1 MQTITWNSIS
11 FTEQQELIER
21 TQSVAFSNQT
31 QTTVQ
36 KILGDIKSNGVSSL
50 IEYTKQF
57 DYANF
62 TLENLVQT
70 LDEHS
75 LLQKEK
81 DAVIQAIENINKFH
95 HAQLNGEYEL
105 ETMPGVH
112 CKRVYRPIQSVG
124 LYIPGGTAPLVS
136 TVLMMA
142 VPARLAKCERVV
154 LCTPP
159 DSTGKIN
166 PAILYAAKM
175 CGIKEV
181 FAVGGAQAIAA
192 MAYGCGPI
200 PRVNKIFGPGNQY
213 VNLAKILV
221 SQEFGGP
228 AIDMP
233 AGPSEVLVIADKT
246 ARPEFVAADLLSQ
259 AEHDTL
265 ASVITLTFSEQ
276 SAKAIRKE
284 TEQQLI
290 NLPRKEIASKALQN
304 ALIII
309 MNDIDDALKL
319 SNQLGPEHL
328 IIQVDEAESYLHKII
343 NAGSVFLGEWTPE
356 AVGDYASG
364 TNHVLPTSG
373 YASKMGGLNLDS
385 FRRSMTVQN
394 LDPQGLI
401 NLAPCVETLASM
413 ESLEAHRRA
422 VSIRREVLEKEL

>member
-1 MQTITWNSIS
+1 MQTILWNSIS
-11 FTEQQELIER
+11 PTEQQELIAR
-21 TQSVAFSNQT
+21 TQTVAFSEET
-31 QTTVQ
+31 QNSVQ
-36 KILGDIKSNGVSSL
+36 KILSDIRTNGLDSL
-50 IEYTKQF
+50 LEYTRKF
-57 DYANF
+57 DYSEF
-62 TLENLVQT
+62 SYENLIQSVNEQSI
-70 LDEHS
+70 LK
-75 LLQKEK
+75 KERE
-81 DAVIQAIENINKFH
+81 AIAQAIENINAFH
-95 HAQLNGEYEL
+95 SAQLNGEYEL
-105 ETMPGVH
+105 ETMPGVR
-112 CKRVYRPIQSVG
+112 CRRVYRPIQSVG

-142 VPARLAKCERVV
+142 VPARLANCERVI

-159 DSTGKIN
+159 DKTGNIN
-166 PAILYAAKM
+166 PAIIYAAKM

-181 FAVGGAQAIAA
+181 YAVGGAQAIAA

-200 PRVNKIFGPGNQY
+200 PQVNKIFGPGNQY

-233 AGPSEVLVIADKT
+233 AGPSEVLVIADEQ

-265 ASVITLTFSEQ
+265 ASVITITFSQ
-276 SAKAIRKE
+276 KSAQAIKQE
-284 TEQQLI
+284 TEKQLLD
-290 NLPRKEIASKALQN
+290 LPRRDIATLALQN
-304 ALIII
+304 AQIVV
-309 MNDIDDALKL
+309 MQNMEEALNL

-328 IIQVDEAESYLHKII
+328 IIQVQEAAKYLDKII

-394 LDPQGLI
+394 LEPKGLL
-401 NLAPCVETLASM
+401 NLAPFVETLASM

-422 VSIRREVLEKEL
+422 VSIRREVLEKES

>member
-1 MQTITWNSIS
+1 MQTILWNSIS
-11 FTEQQELIER
+11 SKEQQQLIQR
-21 TQSVAFSNQT
+21 TQSVAFSKET
-31 QTTVQ
+31 QLSVQ
-36 KILGDIKSNGVSSL
+36 NIINAVKNEGLDSL
-50 IEYTKQF
+50 IKYTKQF
-57 DYANF
+57 DYADF
-62 TLENLVQT
+62 VFDNLIQT
-70 LDEHS
+70 CDEQS
-75 LLQKEK
+75 LSEKEK
-81 DAVIQAIENINKFH
+81 DAILQAIENISKFH
-95 HAQLNGEYEL
+95 NVQLAGEYEL
-105 ETMPGVH
+105 ETMPGVR

-142 VPARLAKCERVV
+142 IPARLANCEKVI

-159 DSTGKIN
+159 DSSGKIN

-175 CGIKEV
+175 CGINQV
-181 FAVGGAQAIAA
+181 FAIGGAQAIAA

-200 PRVNKIFGPGNQY
+200 PKVNKIFGPGNQY
-213 VNLAKILV
+213 VNLAKIIV

-233 AGPSEVLVIADKT
+233 AGPSEVLVIADET

-276 SAKAIRKE
+276 SANAIRKE
-284 TEQQLI
+284 TENQLKD
-290 NLPRKEIASKALQN
+290 LPRKAIASKALQN
-304 ALIII
+304 AQIII
-309 MNDIDDALKL
+309 MNDIYDALDL

-328 IIQVDEAESYLHKII
+328 IIQVNKADSYLDKII
-343 NAGSVFLGEWTPE
+343 NAGSVFIGEWTPE

-422 VSIRREVLEKEL
+422 VSIRREVLEKGL

>member
-1 MQTITWNSIS
+1 MQIVSWNSIS
-11 FTEQQELIER
+11 RREQKELIAR
-21 TQSVAFSNQT
+21 TQAVAFSEET
-31 QTTVQ
+31 QISVQ
-36 KILGDIKSNGVSSL
+36 EILSNVRANGLDSL
-50 IEYTKQF
+50 IKYTRQF
-57 DYANF
+57 DCPQF
-62 TLENLVQT
+62 SSENLIQSVNEQ
-70 LDEHS
+70 S
-75 LLQKEK
+75 ISQKQE
-81 DAVIQAIENINKFH
+81 DAILQAIENINSFH
-95 HAQLNGEYEL
+95 GAQLSGEYEL
-105 ETMPGVH
+105 ETMPGVI

-142 VPARLAKCERVV
+142 VPARLAKCERVI

-159 DSTGKIN
+159 DKTGNIN

-175 CGIKEV
+175 CGISEV
-181 FAVGGAQAIAA
+181 YAVGGAQAIAA

-200 PRVNKIFGPGNQY
+200 PKVNKIFGPGNQY

-233 AGPSEVLVIADKT
+233 AGPSEVLVIADEK

-259 AEHDTL
+259 AEHDAL
-265 ASVITLTFSEQ
+265 ASVITLTFSQKSADEIEQ
-276 SAKAIRKE
+276 E
-284 TEQQLI
+284 TEKQLLD
-290 NLPRKEIASKALQN
+290 LPRRDIAKQALENAQIIVMQN
-304 ALIII
+304 MEEAL
-309 MNDIDDALKL
+309 NL

-328 IIQVDEAESYLHKII
+328 IIQVQEATKYLDKII

-394 LDPQGLI
+394 LQPVGLL
-401 NLAPCVETLASM
+401 NLAPFVETLASM

-422 VSIRREVLEKEL
+422 VSIRREVLELKS

>member
-11 FTEQQELIER
+11 FEEQQELIER

-31 QTTVQ
+31 QATVQ
-36 KILGDIKSNGVSSL
+36 KILSDIKSNGASSL

-290 NLPRKEIASKALQN
+290 NLPRKDIAGKALQN

>member
-1 MQTITWNSIS
+1 MQTILWNSIS
-11 FTEQQELIER
+11 PTEQQELIAR
-21 TQSVAFSNQT
+21 TQTVAFSEET
-31 QTTVQ
+31 QNSVQ
-36 KILGDIKSNGVSSL
+36 KILSDIRTNGLDSL
-50 IEYTKQF
+50 LEYTRKF
-57 DYANF
+57 DYSEF
-62 TLENLVQT
+62 SYENLIQSVNEQSI
-70 LDEHS
+70 LK
-75 LLQKEK
+75 KERE
-81 DAVIQAIENINKFH
+81 AIAQAIENINAFH
-95 HAQLNGEYEL
+95 SAQLNGEYEL
-105 ETMPGVH
+105 ETMPGVR
-112 CKRVYRPIQSVG
+112 CRRVYRPIQSVG

-142 VPARLAKCERVV
+142 VPARLANCERVI

-159 DSTGKIN
+159 DKTGNIN
-166 PAILYAAKM
+166 PAIIYAAKM

-181 FAVGGAQAIAA
+181 YAVGGARAIAA

-200 PRVNKIFGPGNQY
+200 PQVNKIFGPGNQY

-233 AGPSEVLVIADKT
+233 AGPSEVLVIADEQ

-265 ASVITLTFSEQ
+265 ASVITITFSQ
-276 SAKAIRKE
+276 KSAQAIKQE
-284 TEQQLI
+284 TEKQLLD
-290 NLPRKEIASKALQN
+290 LPRRDIATLALQN
-304 ALIII
+304 AQIVV
-309 MNDIDDALKL
+309 MQNMEEALNL

-328 IIQVDEAESYLHKII
+328 IIQVQEAAKYLDKII

-394 LDPQGLI
+394 LEPKGLL
-401 NLAPCVETLASM
+401 NLAPFVETLASM

-422 VSIRREVLEKEL
+422 VSIRREVLEKES

>member
-1 MQTITWNSIS
+1 MQTIIWNSIS
-11 FTEQQELIER
+11 NTERQQLIER
-21 TQSVAFSNQT
+21 TQSVAFSKETQISVQT
-31 QTTVQ
+31 IINAV
-36 KILGDIKSNGVSSL
+36 KNEGLNSL
-50 IEYTKQF
+50 IRYTRQF
-57 DYANF
+57 DYTDFA
-62 TLENLVQT
+62 LEDLTQAC
-70 LDEHS
+70 DEQS
-75 LLQKEK
+75 LSKKEK
-81 DAVIQAIENINKFH
+81 DAIQQAIENIGKFH
-95 HAQLNGEYEL
+95 NAQLDGEYEL
-105 ETMPGVH
+105 ETMPGVR

-142 VPARLAKCERVV
+142 VPARLANCEKVV

-159 DSTGKIN
+159 DSSGKIN

-175 CGIKEV
+175 CGIDEV

-200 PRVNKIFGPGNQY
+200 PKVNKIFGPGNQY
-213 VNLAKILV
+213 VNLAKIIV

-233 AGPSEVLVIADKT
+233 AGPSEVLVIADET

-276 SAKAIRKE
+276 SANAIRKE
-284 TEQQLI
+284 TEKQLLD
-290 NLPRKEIASKALQN
+290 LPRKDIASQALKN
-304 ALIII
+304 AQIII
-309 MNDIDDALKL
+309 MNNINDALDL

-328 IIQVDEAESYLHKII
+328 IIQVNNAESYLDKII
-343 NAGSVFLGEWTPE
+343 NAGSVFMGEWTPE

-394 LDPQGLI
+394 LDPQGLM

>member
-1 MQTITWNSIS
+1 MQIVSWNSIS
-11 FTEQQELIER
+11 RREQKELIAR
-21 TQSVAFSNQT
+21 TQAVAFSEET
-31 QTTVQ
+31 QISVQ
-36 KILGDIKSNGVSSL
+36 EILSNVRANGLDSL
-50 IEYTKQF
+50 IKYTRQF
-57 DYANF
+57 DCPQF
-62 TLENLVQT
+62 SSENLIQSVNEQ
-70 LDEHS
+70 S
-75 LLQKEK
+75 ISQKQE
-81 DAVIQAIENINKFH
+81 DAILQAIENINSFH
-95 HAQLNGEYEL
+95 GAQLSGEYEL
-105 ETMPGVH
+105 ETMPGVI

-142 VPARLAKCERVV
+142 VPARLAKCERVI

-159 DSTGKIN
+159 DKTGNIN

-175 CGIKEV
+175 CGISEV
-181 FAVGGAQAIAA
+181 YAVGGAQAIAA

-200 PRVNKIFGPGNQY
+200 PKVNKIFGPGNQY

-233 AGPSEVLVIADKT
+233 AGPSEVLVIADEK

-259 AEHDTL
+259 AEHDAL
-265 ASVITLTFSEQ
+265 ASVITLTFSQKSADEIEQ
-276 SAKAIRKE
+276 E
-284 TEQQLI
+284 TEKQLLD
-290 NLPRKEIASKALQN
+290 LPRRDIAKQALENAQIIVMQN
-304 ALIII
+304 MEEAL
-309 MNDIDDALKL
+309 NL

-328 IIQVDEAESYLHKII
+328 IIQVQEATKYLDKII

-394 LDPQGLI
+394 LQPEGLL
-401 NLAPCVETLASM
+401 NLAPFVETLASM

-422 VSIRREVLEKEL
+422 VSIRREVLELKS

>member
-1 MQTITWNSIS
+1 MQTIIWNSIS
-11 FTEQQELIER
+11 NTERQQLIER
-21 TQSVAFSNQT
+21 TQSVAFSKETQISVQT
-31 QTTVQ
+31 IINAV
-36 KILGDIKSNGVSSL
+36 KNEGLNSL
-50 IEYTKQF
+50 IKYTRQF
-57 DYANF
+57 DYTDFA
-62 TLENLVQT
+62 LEDLTQT
-70 LDEHS
+70 CDEQS
-75 LLQKEK
+75 LSKKEK
-81 DAVIQAIENINKFH
+81 DAIQQAIENIGKFH
-95 HAQLNGEYEL
+95 NAQLAGEYEL
-105 ETMPGVH
+105 ETMPGVR

-142 VPARLAKCERVV
+142 VPARIANCEKVV

-159 DSTGKIN
+159 DSSGKIN

-175 CGIKEV
+175 CGIDEV

-200 PRVNKIFGPGNQY
+200 PKVNKIFGPGNQY
-213 VNLAKILV
+213 VNLAKIIV

-233 AGPSEVLVIADKT
+233 AGPSEVLVIADET

-276 SAKAIRKE
+276 SANEIRKE
-284 TEQQLI
+284 TKKQLLD
-290 NLPRKEIASKALQN
+290 LPRKDIASEALKN
-304 ALIII
+304 AQIII
-309 MNDIDDALKL
+309 MNDINDALDL

-328 IIQVDEAESYLHKII
+328 IIQVDNAESYLDKII
-343 NAGSVFLGEWTPE
+343 NAGSVFMGEWTPE